1 MLSWEAPLI
10 VRKGMRK
17 KAIYIF
23 IVLFALLLP
32 LGCGDGKQATRVWQT
47 RDTVEAAAV
56 DGFTVLGK
64 ATTPTVVEIGG
75 GDYPYPGHPVSG
87 ARAAEVKRES
97 AAMYA
102 TLAQDIAVG
111 KVYKHVASDSQFGFT
126 PGAARIIARIALSAD
141 LYGAHP
147 TGLFLPAGELV
158 TVTVPQ
164 SAVGAGLR
172 IVVNYGYDDLTADT
186 LTRMPRLQVE
196 FALDAP
202 TVKIAAP
209 LAGTLDIV
217 SDGVAA
223 DIELSGVV
231 QAPYYRLGVD
241 DGLSAGEGYAQ
252 LCLGNL
258 NVVAP
263 TDYIE
268 SDTLQAVCYFWRSAV
283 ETMGLT
289 HLRQPLRMVFDDGAA
304 DRSCLRLPLTDA
316 ELFFDYERLAAGEGR
331 AIFAGLAAQGAF
343 GYIGKAAGARALL
356 YRGMSR
362 MTAAAFSRSPEQN
375 SPFDA
380 YSVLTDAVES
390 DNVDAKKAAF
400 LIGLDALANVDMR
413 QLVDAADAD
422 TLVTAAAR
430 LAGMNLETYADI
442 FGLPVSDATRAT
454 LRGYPD
460 SFYPI
465 ANLFVGATPYAAESG
480 VTLDFAAYTADPLGV
495 YRLTKVKGSGLKKI
509 STGVYAFTAKADEIP
524 MTLTYK
530 NTQTG
535 ESVTL
540 EGVFARRSAFRFTPP
555 VVAVDAIGKLPP
567 VELDGVTVNAPYIVP
582 VTHTGL
588 SYVGDFAARTD
599 GAYYGGRAAF
609 GQVGAQVSYRFYG
622 DTVAYYAYPAA
633 GTAQITLDGK
643 TVATA
648 DLTTADP
655 AKPIYFAQGL
665 KGKHTLALTCTAGEI
680 DVAYFAV
687 SYDPNLPP
695 PFPRWLLLTLVF
707 GGVTLGLVGILL
719 LLFLLLFPLCNKYRG
734 TDFPCRNFKPKT
746 VKTQTHQ
753 KHTQAPDGGEVYD
766 AYDDSWVPTVVL
778 PPVVKDASKA
788 SVSPLRILEQPEVYE
803 EEPELK
809 TVAIPSNVKKMSTKT
824 VAPKTS
830 VTRSV
835 KTTTLPPKRAAG
847 RAPSKTVARRLNGSA
862 TVERKSP
869 PAKPRGG
876 RK

>member
-1 MLSWEAPLI
+1 
-10 VRKGMRK
+10 MRK

-64 ATTPTVVEIGG
+64 ATTPTVTEIGT
-75 GDYPYPGHPVSG
+75 GDYPFPGHPVSG
-87 ARAAEVKRES
+87 ARAAAVKQES
-97 AAMYA
+97 ETLYA
-102 TLAQDIAVG
+102 SLTQDIAAG

-126 PGAARIIARIALSAD
+126 PSDVRIIARIALSAD
-141 LYGAHP
+141 IFGAHP
-147 TGLFLPAGELV
+147 TGLFLPAGEIV

-186 LTRMPRLQVE
+186 LDRMPRLQAE

-209 LAGTLDIV
+209 IAGTLDIIG
-217 SDGVAA
+217 DGVAA
-223 DIELSGVV
+223 DIELSGVL
-231 QAPYYRLGVD
+231 QAPLYRLGVD
-241 DGLSAGEGYAQ
+241 DRLSDGEGYAQ

-258 NVVAP
+258 NVIAP
-263 TDYIE
+263 TDYIQN
-268 SDTLQAVCYFWRSAV
+268 DTLETVCRFWRSAV

-304 DRSCLRLPLTDA
+304 DRRRLRLPLSEA
-316 ELFFDYERLAAGEGR
+316 ELFFDYQRLAAGEGR
-331 AIFAGLAAQGAF
+331 DIFTGLAAQGAF
-343 GYIGKAAGARALL
+343 GYVGAAAGTRALL

-362 MTAAAFSRSPEQN
+362 MTAAAFSRSPEHS

-413 QLVDAADAD
+413 QLIGAADVD

-430 LAGMNLETYADI
+430 LADMNLETYAETL
-442 FGLPVSDATRAT
+442 GLPVSDATRAT
-454 LRGYPD
+454 LRDYPD
-460 SFYPI
+460 SFYPL
-465 ANLFVGATPYAAESG
+465 ANLFGGAMPYAAEAG
-480 VTLDFAAYTADPLGV
+480 AALDFAAYTADPLGV

-509 STGVYAFTAKADEIP
+509 SDGVYTYTPKADETTL
-524 MTLTYK
+524 TLTYK

-535 ESVTL
+535 ETVTV
-540 EGVFARRSAFRFTPP
+540 EGILTLRSAYRFTPP

-567 VELDGVTVNAPYIVP
+567 VELDGVMVDAPYIVP
-582 VTHTGL
+582 VTHSGL
-588 SYVGDFAARTD
+588 SYAGDFEARSD

-609 GQVGAQVSYRFYG
+609 GQVGAQVAYRFYG

-643 TVATA
+643 TVKTV
-648 DLTTADP
+648 DLAAADP

-665 KGKHTLALTCTAGEI
+665 QGKHTLAVTCTAGEI

-687 SYDPNLPP
+687 SFDPNLPP

-707 GGVTLGLVGILL
+707 GGVTLGIVGILL
-719 LLFLLLFPLCNKYRG
+719 LLFLLIFPLCNKYRG

-746 VKTQTHQ
+746 AKPQTHA
-753 KHTQAPDGGEVYD
+753 KHTQTTDTGEAYD

-778 PPVVKDASKA
+778 PPVVKEEKKPS
-788 SVSPLRILEQPEVYE
+788 SVPLRILEQPEWHR

-809 TVAIPSNVKKMSTKT
+809 TVAIPATAAKKLSPKA
-824 VAPKTS
+824 VEPKTA
-830 VTRSV
+830 VTRTGKTSAPPNASV
-835 KTTTLPPKRAAG
+835 GRTPKTAVRRPNG
-847 RAPSKTVARRLNGSA
+847 GHTVRSA
-862 TVERKSP
+862 TVKRKP
-869 PAKPRGG
+869 PTGG
-876 RK
+876 RR